1 MVLWPFVVTARK
13 GLIPLQLILSV
24 HLTDD
29 HSRVKVIPYED
40 MDEDDGSDYINASFM
55 PVTN

>member
-1 MVLWPFVVTARK
+1 MVTARK
-13 GLIPLQLILSV
+13 GLIPLQLMLSV

-29 HSRVKVIPYED
+29 HSRVKVIPEED
-40 MDEDDGSDYINASFM
+40 VDEGDGSDYINASYM